1 MYYNLRRVRRQRM
14 MRRTVY
20 TNHMKDAVATIKS
33 YIPDFLAVC
42 GIGVVVFYLMP
53 IFLSVFAATIK

>member
-1 MYYNLRRVRRQRM
+1 M

-20 TNHMKDAVATIKS
+20 ANQLKDAVATIKS

-42 GIGVVVFYLMP
+42 GVGVVVFYLMP